1 MIITRHTAIFII
13 LHTMFFPPYLDI
25 GKEKVY
31 LFITREI
38 LSPVPHVNILLISS
52 TISCMSWI
60 IAVMRRMLA
69 RRFSNCRFSFFFP
82 IGLPSFRFICS
93 LGTIIYYHMS
103 HIVSTRFV
111 TFLFTFFTFRV
122 ILVSEGRIS
131 NGKLSIRI
139 KNLYEK
145 PMD

>member
-1 MIITRHTAIFII
+1 
-13 LHTMFFPPYLDI
+13 MFFPPYLDI

-31 LFITREI
+31 LSLQGRF

-69 RRFSNCRFSFFFP
+69 RRFSLPFFFFFP

-103 HIVSTRFV
+103 HIVSTHFV

-139 KNLYEK
+139 KIFTKSQWINSR
-145 PMD
+145 